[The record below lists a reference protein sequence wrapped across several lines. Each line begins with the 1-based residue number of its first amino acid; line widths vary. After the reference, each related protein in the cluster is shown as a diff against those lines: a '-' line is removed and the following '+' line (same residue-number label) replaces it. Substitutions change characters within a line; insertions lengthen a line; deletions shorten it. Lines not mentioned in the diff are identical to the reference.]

1 MFSYPVRL
9 APDDNGTVLATFPDV
24 PEAVTFGDD
33 EDDALLHAVDAL
45 LTALAH
51 RIDERQEIP
60 SPSRPGRGE
69 PSVDLPPL
77 AAAKVALYRTM
88 REQGVSKAALARR
101 MDIQAPQ
108 IDRLLD
114 LYQTSRLEQVTRALA
129 ALGKRLAIEVSNAA

>member
-1 MFSYPVRL
+1 MFSYAVRL
-9 APDDNGTVLATFPDV
+9 ARDDNDTVLATFPDV

-33 EDDALLHAVDAL
+33 DDDALMHAVDAL

-51 RIDERQEIP
+51 RIDEGREIP
-60 SPSRPGRGE
+60 APSRRGRGK

-108 IDRLLD
+108 IDRLLG
-114 LYQTSRLEQVTRALA
+114 LYRASRLEHVTRALA

>member
-9 APDDNGTVLATFPDV
+9 APDDNRTVLATFPDV

-33 EDDALLHAVDAL
+33 EDDALMHAVDAL

-60 SPSRPGRGE
+60 SPSRPVRGQ

-77 AAAKVALYRTM
+77 AAAKVALYRAM

-108 IDRLLD
+108 IDRLHD

>member
-9 APDDNGTVLATFPDV
+9 APDDNDTVLATFPDV
-24 PEAVTFGDD
+24 AEAVTFGDD
-33 EDDALLHAVDAL
+33 DDDALMHAVDAL

-51 RIDERQEIP
+51 RIDEGREIP
-60 SPSRPGRGE
+60 APTRPGRGK
-69 PSVDLPPL
+69 PLVDLPPL

-88 REQGVSKAALARR
+88 REQGISKAALARR

-108 IDRLLD
+108 IDRLLG
-114 LYQTSRLEQVTRALA
+114 LYRASRLEHVNRALA